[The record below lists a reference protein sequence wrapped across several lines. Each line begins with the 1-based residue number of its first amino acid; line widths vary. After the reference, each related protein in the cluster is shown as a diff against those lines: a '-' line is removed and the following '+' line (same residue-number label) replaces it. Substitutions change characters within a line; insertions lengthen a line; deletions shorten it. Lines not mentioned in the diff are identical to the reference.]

1 MAQWAEC
8 MNREAIKQDFL
19 SALDTGKVQKTISE
33 RSEAESYAKA
43 RERFATLWAAIKAWD
58 EAIKDRTE
66 GASVR
71 YLFEKVSRDGVITG
85 RISASRPGRAA
96 LNIHFSI
103 QGREMATKIGIDRR
117 IDLAKDQA
125 ALIAA
130 IQKAVVDYFV

>member
-1 MAQWAEC
+1 

-33 RSEAESYAKA
+33 RSEAETYARA
-43 RERFATLWAAIKAWD
+43 REKFATLWAAVKAWD

-71 YLFEKVSRDGVITG
+71 YIFEKVSRDGVITG

-96 LNIHFSI
+96 LNMHFQI
-103 QGREMATKIGIDRR
+103 QGREIATKIGLDRR

-125 ALIAA
+125 QLVAVV
-130 IQKAVVDYFV
+130 QKAVVDYFV

>member
-1 MAQWAEC
+1 

-33 RSEAESYAKA
+33 QSEAETYARA
-43 RERFATLWAAIKAWD
+43 REKFATLWAAVKAWD

-71 YLFEKVSRDGVITG
+71 YIFEKVARDGLITG

-96 LNIHFSI
+96 LNIHFTI
-103 QGREMATKIGIDRR
+103 QGREMATKIGLDRR

-125 ALIAA
+125 GLIGA

>member
-1 MAQWAEC
+1 

-19 SALDTGKVQKTISE
+19 SALETGKVQKTASE
-33 RSEAESYAKA
+33 RSEAETYARA
-43 RERFATLWAAIKAWD
+43 REKFATLWAAVKAWD

-71 YLFEKVSRDGVITG
+71 YIFEKVSRDGLITG

-103 QGREMATKIGIDRR
+103 QGREIATKIGIDRR
-117 IDLAKDQA
+117 IDLAKDQTPLVA
-125 ALIAA
+125 V